1 MTKLI
6 EGIIESKEFLKILH
20 SLFSAGEVKALVS
33 SQEKKDRFS
42 LVPTII
48 TDVKN
53 LTDFPLTSYIAYGYD
68 SADTPAGIVHR
79 KLYGARDQRV
89 AYIGRQEDQ
98 LALVELAKRKQVNLA
113 NIFSIMIQ
121 GMGTIN
127 PKKLL
132 RYLKK
137 QKLEVSNITGEYLT
151 PKELILFNSQK
162 RLVIPFDSTIR
173 KDDCFTTR
181 TDVQYDIIIS
191 LVGLP
196 EDGSKLFIAAGT
208 PLGEKIIK
216 ESRVNLGNLPA
227 NYLDRKQNLLQKT
240 SDLMDAQIGEL
251 ITEWNK
257 LTPIEKVERLTK
269 CTACGL
275 CITVCPVCF
284 CKDCN
289 LKAQRKEKILDVV
302 TYQLSR
308 LAHIGDSCIGCGRC
322 NAICPV
328 GVPLSLYLTNI
339 RRGVKDILGYDA
351 GTDIEIPSP
360 RSKKS
365 VCND

>member
-1 MTKLI
+1 MTKLM
-6 EGIIESKEFLKILH
+6 EGIILSKEFPKILQ
-20 SLFSAGEVKALVS
+20 SLFSSGEVKALVS
-33 SQEKKDRFS
+33 SQMKKDRFT

-48 TDVKN
+48 TDVKK

-68 SADTPAGIVHR
+68 STDTPAGVVHR
-79 KLYGARDQRV
+79 KLNGARDQRV
-89 AYIGRQEDQ
+89 AFIGRQEDQ
-98 LALVELAKRKQVNLA
+98 FALVELSKRKQVNLA
-113 NIFSIMIQ
+113 NIVSIIIQ

-132 RYLKK
+132 RYLKQ

-151 PKELILFNSQK
+151 PEELILYNSQK

-173 KDDCFTTR
+173 KDDCFITHR
-181 TDVQYDIIIS
+181 DLQYDILIS

-196 EDGSKLFIAAGT
+196 EDGSKVYIAAGT

-216 ESRVNLGNLPA
+216 ESRANLGTLPKD
-227 NYLDRKQNLLQKT
+227 YLDRKENLLQKT
-240 SDLMDAQIGEL
+240 WDLMDAQVGEL
-251 ITEWNK
+251 VAEWNK
-257 LTPIEKVERLTK
+257 LTPIEKVKGLTK

-289 LKAQRKEKILDVV
+289 LKAQRKEKVIDSV

-308 LAHIGDSCIGCGRC
+308 LAHIGDSCVGCGRC

-328 GVPLSLYLTNI
+328 GVPLTLYLTNI
-339 RRGVKDILGYDA
+339 RRGVKNALEYDA
-351 GTDIEIPSP
+351 GLDIEIPSP

-365 VCND
+365 VCNH